1 MSNPITNLDVMEEE
15 EEEMPYRGDVSP
27 NAKCR
32 VLGCRAHVPHYG
44 CYPGLPQAHCTRCGM
59 KTWNADPKES
69 LNFVEP
75 NYPENDLFYVL
86 LELAQNLYLK
96 ILNKVRRWGG
106 EMGKQ
111 ITNLDIMNI
120 LEEIGKEW
128 SVGKS
133 VTEVAA
139 VTDYLNM
146 LCYEWMGGDWG
157 LKPEHL
163 SP

>member
-1 MSNPITNLDVMEEE
+1 MSKPITNLDVMN
-15 EEEMPYRGDVSP
+15 V
-27 NAKCR
+27 
-32 VLGCRAHVPHYG
+32 
-44 CYPGLPQAHCTRCGM
+44 
-59 KTWNADPKES
+59 
-69 LNFVEP
+69 
-75 NYPENDLFYVL
+75 
-86 LELAQNLYLK
+86 
-96 ILNKVRRWGG
+96 
-106 EMGKQ
+106 
-111 ITNLDIMNI
+111 